1 MSAGVARR
9 QGRRAHCRRVPEVLQ
24 SSQMDC
30 GPAALKAVLEGF
42 GIEVGYDELRARCQT
57 DVDGTSL
64 DALAALGNQLG
75 LQSQQILV
83 PNDHVLLPEA
93 RCLPAIVVTRGAGG
107 LLHFCVVWRRFGP
120 LVEVMDPG
128 SGRHWLR
135 AESLLRR
142 LASFPLTI
150 SAASFRRWAATATAR
165 GAWLRRL
172 AELRVSRRCALQW
185 LEAASLDP
193 TCQSLARFDA
203 ALRMASE
210 LVRGGAFR
218 RGREA
223 EALLQRLVPPDS
235 PVAIPER
242 LTWIESAPGQPEQLV
257 ARGCVLV
264 QFSAG
269 ARRAASADAARPPA
283 EHAQSGP
290 GRSGLLSASVETELA
305 AKTLRPLRA
314 LGMLLLERAA
324 RRLPWLCLAVCASAA
339 LLPLEA
345 LVLRWLVAP
354 EPGLAF
360 LQRAESL
367 GSLLAFAA
375 GALLLELWAARCLAA
390 LGRELETQLRAALL
404 ERLPALDDVYLR
416 SRSSS
421 DMANRVHSLHLLR
434 GLPTIAAQL
443 ARAAL
448 AVPCVVAS
456 LIWLHPEGWLPSLA
470 LCVCALL
477 APFLARRSLFERGLR
492 LQTQS
497 AALDGFYL
505 DTLLGAAPVRVHG
518 AERAIQCAHEQLLT
532 DWART
537 ARGLHA
543 SQVAV
548 QGLQLITTSGLAA
561 WLVLSQVWSA
571 EPSPGALVTAFLALR
586 LPASAAELAAAQFA
600 LRNLRGLALRVLAPL
615 AAPLEGG
622 EREEAAPA
630 QHRAAE
636 IQFERVS
643 ALASGHRLLQDI
655 ELCIPPGRHVGI
667 VGASGAGKSSLLG
680 LLLGWLRPAAG
691 VLRVD
696 GQPLD
701 LRAIR
706 HLRSQ
711 TAWVDPAIQLWD
723 RSLLDNL
730 SFGDDADLAQ
740 KLPHALSGAQLTELL
755 ERLPE
760 GLQAQLGEGGRRVS
774 GGQGQRVRLG
784 RAWLRSEPRLVL
796 LDEPFRGLE
805 RARRR
810 ELLQRARAHWRG
822 ATLLLVSHDVEDTEQ
837 LDHVVV
843 LDAGRIVEQ
852 GEPALLL
859 ARPASRYAQL
869 HARSRA
875 ARSELWGAA
884 LWRRLRLH
892 GGKLQADRAA
902 VERGAP

>member
-1 MSAGVARR
+1 
-9 QGRRAHCRRVPEVLQ
+9 VPEVLQ
-24 SSQMDC
+24 SSLMDC

-42 GIEVGYDELRARCQT
+42 GIQVGYDEVRARCQT

-64 DALAALGNQLG
+64 DALAALGNELG
-75 LQSQQILV
+75 LHSQQILV

-93 RCLPAIVVTRGAGG
+93 QCLPAIVVTRGPGG
-107 LLHFCVVWRRFGP
+107 LLHFCVVWRRLGP

-135 AESLLRR
+135 AEGLLRR
-142 LASFPLTI
+142 LASFPLTL
-150 SAASFRRWAATATAR
+150 SATSFRRWAGTATAR
-165 GAWLRRL
+165 RAWLRRL
-172 AELRVSRRCALQW
+172 AQLRVSRWRAQRW
-185 LEAASLDP
+185 LDRAGLDP
-193 TCQSLARFDA
+193 TWRSLARFDA
-203 ALRMASE
+203 ALRMTSE

-223 EALLQRLVPPDS
+223 EALLQRLMPPDS
-235 PVAIPER
+235 PVTIPQR
-242 LTWIESAPGQPEQLV
+242 LMWIEGTPGAPEQLV

-264 QFSAG
+264 HFSAG
-269 ARRAASADAARPPA
+269 PRRAASA
-283 EHAQSGP
+283 
-290 GRSGLLSASVETELA
+290 SASEPQAAERCAQRGPSTAGMLSSSVATELQA
-305 AKTLRPLRA
+305 QTLRPLRA
-314 LGMLLLERAA
+314 LGVLLLERAA
-324 RRLPWLCLAVCASAA
+324 SRLPWLCLAVCASAA

-345 LVLRWLVAP
+345 LLLRWLVAP
-354 EPGLAF
+354 EPGLSF

-367 GSLLAFAA
+367 SSLLAFVA
-375 GALLLELWAARCLAA
+375 GTLLLELWAARCLAA
-390 LGRELETQLRAALL
+390 LGRELETQIRAALL

-434 GLPTIAAQL
+434 NLPTTVAQL

-448 AVPCVVAS
+448 AVPCVVAT

-470 LCVCALL
+470 LCVCALV

-518 AERAIQCAHEQLLT
+518 AERAIACAHEQLLT
-532 DWART
+532 DWAGT
-537 ARGLHA
+537 ARGLHTR
-543 SQVAV
+543 QVAL
-548 QGLQLITTSGLAA
+548 QSLQLITTSGLAI
-561 WLVLSQVWSA
+561 WLVLSQIWSA
-571 EPSPGALVTAFLALR
+571 EPSPGALVSAFLALR
-586 LPASAAELAAAQFA
+586 LPVSAGELAAAQFA
-600 LRNLRGLALRVLAPL
+600 LRNLRGVALRVLAPL

-622 EREEAAPA
+622 EQEEPTVAQGGAA
-630 QHRAAE
+630 QL
-636 IQFERVS
+636 QFERVT
-643 ALASGHRLLQDI
+643 ALAGGHCLLREIDLTI
-655 ELCIPPGRHVGI
+655 APGSHVGI

-680 LLLGWLRPAAG
+680 LLLGWLRPAEG

-696 GQPLD
+696 GRPLD
-701 LRAIR
+701 LQAIR
-706 HLRSQ
+706 ALRGQ

-730 SFGDDADLAQ
+730 SFGDEADLAR

-784 RAWLRSEPRLVL
+784 RAWLRVKPRLVL

-805 RARRR
+805 RAQRQ
-810 ELLQRARAHWRG
+810 ELLRRAREHWRD
-822 ATLLLVSHDVEDTEQ
+822 ATLLLVSHDVDDTEP

-843 LDAGRIVEQ
+843 LDGGRIVEQ
-852 GEPALLL
+852 GAPSTLL

-875 ARSELWGAA
+875 ARGELWGAA
-884 LWRRLRLH
+884 LWRRLRLQ
-892 GGKLQADRAA
+892 GGTLEAD
-902 VERGAP
+902 GAPVDRGGS